1 MIRWLVQSASDD
13 PELAEG
19 RPPAGCLSGWEEAR
33 MAGLRSDRRRRDW
46 LLGRWTAKRMLHAA
60 LAEEM
65 GVDVPLSA
73 IIVSSDPDGAPRVM
87 LPAVPFQGI
96 SLSISHRDARAFCAM
111 SPLAPKRR
119 DSGRS
124 TGCVQV
130 GADIELVEPRSPG
143 FVEQYFTD
151 EEIERVRSAPACAY
165 NLLVT
170 AIWSA
175 KEAVLKALRLGLTV
189 DTRSVIVGVDLPYEC
204 AGVADPPH
212 ALAVSASFWRPFSI
226 RYEPGA
232 SDPKPASAGCDS
244 WIGYWRTMQDAVLTL
259 AVLNDTWVPPAGNV
273 NEARRRASTA
283 T

>member
-1 MIRWLVQSASDD
+1 MIRWLVQSATDD

-19 RPPAGCLSGWEEAR
+19 RPPAGCLSGWEETR
-33 MAGLRSDRRRRDW
+33 LAGLRSEKRRREW
-46 LLGRWTAKRMLHAA
+46 LLGRWTAKCLLHGA
-60 LAEEM
+60 LRAEM
-65 GVDVPLSA
+65 GMDLPLNA
-73 IIVSSDPDGAPRVM
+73 IIVTSDPDGAPRVM
-87 LPAVPFQGI
+87 LPAVQFQAI
-96 SLSISHRDARAFCAM
+96 SLSISHRESRAFCAM

-130 GADIELVEPRSPG
+130 GADIELVEPRSAG
-143 FVEQYFTD
+143 FVEQYFTH

-189 DTRSVIVGVDLPYEC
+189 DTRSVSVGVDLPYEC
-204 AGVADPPH
+204 TGAADPLH
-212 ALAVSASFWRPFSI
+212 ALAANASFWRPFSI

-232 SDPKPASAGCDS
+232 TGPKPASVGCDS
-244 WIGYWRTMQDAVLTL
+244 WIDYWRTTQDGVLTL

-273 NEARRRASTA
+273 NEAHRRASAA